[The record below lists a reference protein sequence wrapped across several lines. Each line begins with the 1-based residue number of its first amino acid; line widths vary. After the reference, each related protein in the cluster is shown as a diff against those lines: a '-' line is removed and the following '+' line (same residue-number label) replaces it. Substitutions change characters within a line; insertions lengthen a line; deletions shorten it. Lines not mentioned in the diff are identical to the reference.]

1 MATQNPRNPN
11 AAADLPQ
18 PAPMLDPEAVLEQLR
33 AIRAQIGEVT
43 PLTTA
48 ERQQLRRRSKATN
61 PVLQA
66 SINMIGAHD
75 QVSLAVAQP
84 ADGVRRLYD
93 ETNRWT
99 AVEDELRT
107 MLHGIA
113 GANLVRRRR
122 VVLIA
127 GQAYNIGAQLAR
139 DPANAVL
146 LPHVEEIKRLK
157 RITRRKKAGEAE
169 QSSSPAPSSET
180 SGSPKS

>member
-11 AAADLPQ
+11 TAAELPQ
-18 PAPMLDPEAVLEQLR
+18 LVTLDPEAVVEQLR
-33 AIRAQIGEVT
+33 ALRAQIGEVT

-48 ERQQLRRRSKATN
+48 ERQLLRRRSKTSN

-75 QVSLAVAQP
+75 LVSLAVAQP
-84 ADGVRRLYD
+84 ADGVRRLDD
-93 ETNRWT
+93 EANRWT

-107 MLHGIA
+107 MLEGVT
-113 GANLVRRRR
+113 GANLVRRQR

-146 LPHVEEIKRLK
+146 RPHVEEIKRLK
-157 RITRRKKAGEAE
+157 RVIRRKRAGEAT
-169 QSSSPAPSSET
+169 QSPSPAPSSGT
-180 SGSPKS
+180 SGSPKP